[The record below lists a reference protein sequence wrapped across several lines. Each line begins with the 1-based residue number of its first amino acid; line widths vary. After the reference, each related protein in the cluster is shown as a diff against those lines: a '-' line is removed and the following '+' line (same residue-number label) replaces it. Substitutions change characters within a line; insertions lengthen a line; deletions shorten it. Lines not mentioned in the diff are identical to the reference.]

1 MILLGTHLLFQRQ
14 QVFTMHMKKKYILTI
29 WKINGH
35 IKEWKKKTHTF
46 ILLKALNMKVQSYI
60 LKFLFKRII

>member
-35 IKEWKKKTHTF
+35 IKEWKKKDSYFYIIEGIEYESSIIYTQVF
-46 ILLKALNMKVQSYI
+46 I
-60 LKFLFKRII
+60 